1 MPETPHTPQAPG
13 SPPAPRRPAGEL
25 EAGVLA
31 ALWAAAGPLS
41 PAEVQGALGGRL
53 ARTTVTTILTRLH
66 GKGAVTRTRA
76 GRGYAYSPIQ
86 DSAGLTARRMRSE
99 LDKQD
104 DRGTAL
110 ARFVSQLTSE
120 DERLLRS
127 LLDEVDGLGAPPSV
141 SWGRESGSGAAA
153 DGGDGA
159 AADGGDG
166 AAADG
171 GDGAA
176 P

>member
-1 MPETPHTPQAPG
+1 MSET
-13 SPPAPRRPAGEL
+13 SPVQRRPAGEL
-25 EAGVLA
+25 EASVLA
-31 ALWAAAGPLS
+31 ALWAAEGPLS
-41 PAEVQGALGGRL
+41 PAEVQSELGGRL

-66 GKGAVTRTRA
+66 VKGAVSRTRA
-76 GRGYAYSPIQ
+76 GRGFAYSPIH

-110 ARFVSQLTSE
+110 ARFVSELTTE

-127 LLDEVDGLGAPPSV
+127 LLDEA
-141 SWGRESGSGAAA
+141 EA
-153 DGGDGA
+153 DGADGA
-159 AADGGDG
+159 GGPLP
-166 AAADG
+166 
-171 GDGAA
+171 GAA

>member
-1 MPETPHTPQAPG
+1 MSET
-13 SPPAPRRPAGEL
+13 SPAQRRPAGEL
-25 EAGVLA
+25 EASVLA
-31 ALWAAAGPLS
+31 ALWAAGSPLTPAGMQS
-41 PAEVQGALGGRL
+41 ALGGRL

-66 GKGAVTRTRA
+66 DKGAVSRSRA
-76 GRGYAYSPIQ
+76 GRGFAYSPIQ

-120 DERLLRS
+120 DEQLLRS
-127 LLDEVDGLGAPPSV
+127 LL
-141 SWGRESGSGAAA
+141 ESAE
-153 DGGDGA
+153 DGA
-159 AADGGDG
+159 AEQPPAPEQPGPGWPVPG
-166 AAADG
+166 AG
-171 GDGAA
+171 

>member
-1 MPETPHTPQAPG
+1 MSET
-13 SPPAPRRPAGEL
+13 SPVQRRPAGEL
-25 EAGVLA
+25 EASVLA
-31 ALWAAAGPLS
+31 ALWAAGVPLS
-41 PAEVQGALGGRL
+41 PAEVQSALGGRL

-66 GKGAVTRTRA
+66 DKGAVSRARA
-76 GRGYAYSPIQ
+76 GRGFVYSPIQ

-120 DERLLRS
+120 DEQLLRS
-127 LLDEVDGLGAPPSV
+127 LLEGADGAPEGPQA
-141 SWGRESGSGAAA
+141 GSQLGP
-153 DGGDGA
+153 GP
-159 AADGGDG
+159 
-166 AAADG
+166 
-171 GDGAA
+171 GAA

>member
-1 MPETPHTPQAPG
+1 MSET
-13 SPPAPRRPAGEL
+13 SPVQRRPAGEL
-25 EAGVLA
+25 EASVLA
-31 ALWAAAGPLS
+31 ALWAAGGPLS
-41 PAEVQGALGGRL
+41 PAEVQSALGGRL

-66 GKGAVTRTRA
+66 DKGAVSRARA
-76 GRGYAYSPIQ
+76 GRGFVYSPIQ

-120 DERLLRS
+120 DEQLLRS
-127 LLDEVDGLGAPPSV
+127 LLEDAEGAPEGPGTGSRPGPGPGTSLGADPGP
-141 SWGRESGSGAAA
+141 GTAP
-153 DGGDGA
+153 DP
-159 AADGGDG
+159 
-166 AAADG
+166 
-171 GDGAA
+171 GAA

>member
-1 MPETPHTPQAPG
+1 MSET
-13 SPPAPRRPAGEL
+13 SPVQRRPAGEL

-31 ALWAAAGPLS
+31 ALWAAEGPLS
-41 PAEVQGALGGRL
+41 PAEVQSAVGGRL

-66 GKGAVTRTRA
+66 DKGAVSRTRA
-76 GRGYAYSPIQ
+76 GRGFAYSPIH

-110 ARFVSQLTSE
+110 ARFVSELTTE
-120 DERLLRS
+120 DEQLLRS
-127 LLDEVDGLGAPPSV
+127 LLDDAE
-141 SWGRESGSGAAA
+141 A
-153 DGGDGA
+153 DGA
-159 AADGGDG
+159 GGPLP
-166 AAADG
+166 
-171 GDGAA
+171 GAA

>member
-1 MPETPHTPQAPG
+1 M
-13 SPPAPRRPAGEL
+13 
-25 EAGVLA
+25 LA
-31 ALWAAAGPLS
+31 ALWVAGSPLS
-41 PAEVQGALGGRL
+41 PAGVQSALGGRL

-66 GKGAVTRTRA
+66 DKGAVSRSRA
-76 GRGYAYSPIQ
+76 GRGFVYSPIH

-120 DERLLRS
+120 DEQLLRS
-127 LLDEVDGLGAPPSV
+127 LLESAEDDAP
-141 SWGRESGSGAAA
+141 GRPPAAGQPGSGA
-153 DGGDGA
+153 G
-159 AADGGDG
+159 
-166 AAADG
+166 
-171 GDGAA
+171 

>member
-1 MPETPHTPQAPG
+1 MSET
-13 SPPAPRRPAGEL
+13 SPVQRRPAGEL
-25 EAGVLA
+25 EATVLA
-31 ALWAAAGPLS
+31 ALWAADGPLS
-41 PAEVQGALGGRL
+41 PAEVQSALGGRL

-66 GKGAVTRTRA
+66 DKGAVSRARA
-76 GRGYAYSPIQ
+76 GRGFVYSPIQ

-120 DERLLRS
+120 DEQLLRS
-127 LLDEVDGLGAPPSV
+127 LLEGAEGAPEGP
-141 SWGRESGSGAAA
+141 GAGPGAGSQPGPGPGTSLGTDPGAGTAPGPA
-153 DGGDGA
+153 P
-159 AADGGDG
+159 
-166 AAADG
+166 
-171 GDGAA
+171 GAA

>member
-1 MPETPHTPQAPG
+1 MSQP
-13 SPPAPRRPAGEL
+13 PPAQRRPAGEL
-25 EAGVLA
+25 EASVLA
-31 ALWAAAGPLS
+31 ALWAAGEPLS

-66 GKGAVTRTRA
+66 DKGVVSRSRA
-76 GRGYAYSPIQ
+76 GRGFAYSPIQ

-110 ARFVSQLTSE
+110 ARFVSQLTDE
-120 DERLLRS
+120 DEQLLRT
-127 LLDEVDGLGAPPSV
+127 LLEGA
-141 SWGRESGSGAAA
+141 GADAA
-153 DGGDGA
+153 PTPDAGPRTGP
-159 AADGGDG
+159 
-166 AAADG
+166 
-171 GDGAA
+171 GAA

>member
-1 MPETPHTPQAPG
+1 MSQT
-13 SPPAPRRPAGEL
+13 PPARRRLAGEL
-25 EAGVLA
+25 EASVLA
-31 ALWAAAGPLS
+31 ALWTAGVPLS

-66 GKGAVTRTRA
+66 DKGVVSRSRA
-76 GRGYAYSPIQ
+76 GRGFAYSPIQ

-110 ARFVSQLTSE
+110 ARFVSQLTDE
-120 DERLLRS
+120 DEQLLRT
-127 LLDEVDGLGAPPSV
+127 LLEGA
-141 SWGRESGSGAAA
+141 GADPTPDA
-153 DGGDGA
+153 GPRTGP
-159 AADGGDG
+159 
-166 AAADG
+166 
-171 GDGAA
+171 GAA